1 MENYVNNNRVE
12 IWGTISGDAEFS
24 HEIYGEKFF
33 IFTMDIPRL
42 SGIYDSIKIMVSE
55 RLTSDV
61 PLLSGDRVK
70 IIGQFRSYNS
80 SENGANRLILTVFAR
95 DILKDGFDEE
105 NPNSIYLNGYIC
117 KQPVYR
123 TTPFGREITDMLLAV
138 NIMFKESFLKETCAD
153 YAGLKK
159 LLKEYYNFDFTQ
171 DFLCVEFKDDKAK
184 KRIEELFFGMLDE
197 GLHKRERYEE
207 IMRCYLDAII
217 NIALRNYK
225 EEHYGKVDVFMEEI
239 ISSVEKNCDQPLLLE
254 DLAKKYNYNP
264 RYLSNRLKEYC
275 GLSFKQLLIKKRLDN
290 VIYLMLTTEDSIDTI
305 IRKTGFTNKTYFYS
319 IFEKNY
325 GIKPKF
331 VREYRNNFRNYLE
344 LRTQHNDLLTGDV
357 KKVRITKK

>member
-1 MENYVNNNRVE
+1 MKKFEIKENFMRCDAIAISYQEYGHSEEIHTHDAIEIGYVVKGN
-12 IWGTISGDAEFS
+12 
-24 HEIYGEKFF
+24 GEQ
-33 IFTMDIPRL
+33 IVNDNVMW
-42 SGIYDSIKIMVSE
+42 
-55 RLTSDV
+55 
-61 PLLSGDRVK
+61 
-70 IIGQFRSYNS
+70 
-80 SENGANRLILTVFAR
+80 A
-95 DILKDGFDEE
+95 KDGSFIIMDHSCSHSMRVFETVR
-105 NPNSIYLNGYIC
+105 YY
-117 KQPVYR
+117 
-123 TTPFGREITDMLLAV
+123 

-207 IMRCYLDAII
+207 IMHCYLDAII

-305 IRKTGFTNKTYFYS
+305 IRKAGFTNKTYFYS